1 MRFGKK
7 VESLTFCLVDWGVGG
22 VRDVVQGLGKEKERD
37 NQDSKALI
45 VFGRAGR
52 RTDESSSG
60 KGPGSF
66 HQNRFHHAIICI

>member
-1 MRFGKK
+1 M
-7 VESLTFCLVDWGVGG
+7 
-22 VRDVVQGLGKEKERD
+22 RDVVQGLGKEKERD